1 MCPSRVKTLVDPV
14 IVGPTLPTIKNS
26 PVELAD
32 AEAEYRGVGI
42 EDRRSCQ

>member
-1 MCPSRVKTLVDPV
+1 M
-14 IVGPTLPTIKNS
+14 PTLPEWPVKPSPRPRRPGRLKNS

-42 EDRRSCQ
+42 EDQRSCL